1 MCVAGNTGIS
11 SPTYCLT
18 SCSSLVRAL
27 VCQPSS
33 PGLIAGM
40 YHSESA
46 IKYKGNPIMLLPSTT
61 FSWIRGSFCW
71 RLPFMVWFLYGLNCI
86 QFMLW
91 RLLLCFMSSS
101 LCGVYAAH
109 YGIVLPCRVFVPFAT
124 CGREALGSNA
134 FTLETYLL
142 IPLLTEVRKNFHLC
156 GTVLLYTLQLC
167 RTVLL
172 YTLDM
177 CRTLLLYTLQ
187 LFGNVLQYS
196 KNPAIV

>member
-1 MCVAGNTGIS
+1 
-11 SPTYCLT
+11 
-18 SCSSLVRAL
+18 
-27 VCQPSS
+27 
-33 PGLIAGM
+33 
-40 YHSESA
+40 
-46 IKYKGNPIMLLPSTT
+46 ML
-61 FSWIRGSFCW
+61 C
-71 RLPFMVWFLYGLNCI
+71 
-86 QFMLW
+86 
-91 RLLLCFMSSS
+91 RLLLCFISSS

-134 FTLETYLL
+134 FTLEKYLL

-187 LFGNVLQYS
+187 LFGNVLLYS
-196 KNPAIV
+196 KNPGIVWKYITIHPTIVWNSLAIHL